1 MEPHREVKSSKT
13 NARGFTL
20 RNLAVD
26 NAKFALILL
35 VVFGHLIEPQVSQS
49 EYLYSLFKAIYA
61 FHMPAFIVLAGV
73 FFSTSENTRK
83 TVNQVIMPFL
93 LYSVIYEA
101 IYFVELNGVSGYIR
115 NYYPVWI
122 MWFLYSLAIWRMIT
136 PAFLKLPNPITVSII
151 ISIVLLS
158 FDLVGYPFGA
168 ARTLS
173 FFPFFLIGY
182 VYKHKLIDFAFT
194 NRRMKLGGIV
204 FLICLI
210 IAASWKVDHRLW
222 FGSANMVTLG
232 YVFYQGV
239 IVKFFAMTLS
249 LIMSIAFFC
258 VIPSTENRLTFIGQK
273 TLHVYLVHGILV
285 KLLSLFGIFTVLYEF
300 FGSVLYSFIMCL
312 LAIAITVLLSMDWV
326 SKINLMLFKKVSPL
340 NQRNNGA

>member
-1 MEPHREVKSSKT
+1 M
-13 NARGFTL
+13 

-73 FFSTSENTRK
+73 FFSISQNTRK
-83 TVNQVIMPFL
+83 TVNQVVMPFL
-93 LYSVIYEA
+93 LYSVVYEA
-101 IYFVELNGVSGYIR
+101 IYFVALNGVSGYIG
-115 NYYPVWI
+115 NYSPVWI
-122 MWFLYSLAIWRMIT
+122 MWFLYSLAIWRLIT
-136 PAFLKLPNPITVSII
+136 PAFLKLPNPIGVSVVV
-151 ISIVLLS
+151 SVASLS
-158 FDLVGYPFGA
+158 FDLFGYPFGA

-182 VYKHKLIDFAFT
+182 FYKHKLIDFAFT

-210 IAASWKVDHRLW
+210 VAASWKVDHRIW
-222 FGSANMVTLG
+222 FGSSNMVSLG

-239 IVKFFAMTLS
+239 IVKFFAMALS

-273 TLHVYLVHGILV
+273 TLHVYLAHGILV
-285 KLLSLFGIFTVLYEF
+285 KLLSFFGIFTVSYEV
-300 FGSVLYSFIMCL
+300 FGSVLYSLIMCL

-326 SKINLMLFKKVSPL
+326 SKLNLMLFEKVSPL
-340 NQRNNGA
+340 KQRSDGA